1 MAKDS
6 EKKKKIKNQLL
17 AFNKGG
23 MFVNLSDLQK
33 FLSAGKEYTRR
44 LVKGLDYWENG
55 KEKKYNVDDV
65 VQAIWDARRVTEK

>member
-1 MAKDS
+1 MAKES
-6 EKKKKIKNQLL
+6 EKKKKIKNQLP

-44 LVKGLDYWENG
+44 LVSGLDCWENG